1 MGKYERRVTTT
12 LTNKTWICSFDSF
25 ISLIQEEI
33 SYKVVGQTSGQ
44 CVKPK
49 NTIVGLEEN
58 ISSEIFSPL
67 CDVRLNGVSN
77 VKSFFFETSSILK
90 YIIKAMI
97 NKIEAD
103 KIDTFKNKLFIFLE
117 SYVK

>member
-1 MGKYERRVTTT
+1 M
-12 LTNKTWICSFDSF
+12 SAP
-25 ISLIQEEI
+25 LII
-33 SYKVVGQTSGQ
+33 NI
-44 CVKPK
+44 K
-49 NTIVGLEEN
+49 NTIVGLEES
-58 ISSEIFSPL
+58 IFSEIFSPL
-67 CDVRLNGVSN
+67 CDVRLNGVPN